1 MKEQPNYYAILTA
14 DVRYDERL
22 KANEKLLYAEI
33 TALATKDGYC
43 WASNTYFANLY
54 KVTNRSVSGWI
65 SNLENAGLIK
75 VEQIRNE
82 EGLVTKRKIFIN
94 DTYGKNFLGY
104 GKNFP
109 GGIEKNFQGVWKKTS
124 SSNNT
129 SINNTSINKDIVL
142 QDKTK
147 YPYKEIINYL
157 NEVTG
162 SNYSHT
168 TDKTKRLIKARINE
182 GHDIN
187 DFKKVID
194 NKYNSWNG
202 TEWQKYLRP
211 STLFGTKF
219 EGYLNEKVNSGTIQ
233 AKSKK
238 PQIKD
243 SDISYEE
250 RQAFLHKKLAQK
262 IPINLKGE

>member
-1 MKEQPNYYAILTA
+1 MKEKPNYYAILTA

-43 WASNTYFANLY
+43 WASNTYFAKLY

-94 DTYGKNFLGY
+94 DTYGKNF
-104 GKNFP
+104 P

-129 SINNTSINKDIVL
+129 SINNTSLNKDIVL
-142 QDKTK
+142 QDKTE
-147 YPYKEIINYL
+147 YPYKEVIDYL
-157 NEVTG
+157 NAELGT
-162 SNYSHT
+162 NYKHT
-168 TDKTKRLIKARINE
+168 TNKNKELIKARCNE
-182 GHDIN
+182 GFKLE

-194 NKYNSWNG
+194 IKKS
-202 TEWQKYLRP
+202 EWKNDSRMSKYLRP
-211 STLFGTKF
+211 ATLFGTKF
-219 EGYLNEKVNSGTIQ
+219 ESYLNQNTSINNEVIE
-233 AKSKK
+233 
-238 PQIKD
+238 D
-243 SDISYEE
+243 EE
-250 RQAFLHKKLAQK
+250 YFRK
-262 IPINLKGE
+262 IRMGEI